1 MPSKLSAL
9 RVVGAF
15 AVLSVVA
22 MLVMTTAPVAAQDA
36 ATQWFTLTGD
46 RDNAR
51 NNLVEILPEPVG
63 MDQRVLLD
71 LRVSRDQMRT
81 SFRGKNYRSY
91 YAKVVVDCTARRA
104 WYLQLTYYALP
115 LWVGAVTA
123 QERYVEGEAEALF
136 KDMSSEWSQRVVSAA
151 CRVHKP

>member
-1 MPSKLSAL
+1 MATA
-9 RVVGAF
+9 AF
-15 AVLSVVA
+15 S
-22 MLVMTTAPVAAQDA
+22 AQDA
-36 ATQWFTLTGD
+36 AAKWFTLTGD
-46 RDNAR
+46 RDDTSK
-51 NNLVEILPEPVG
+51 NLIEILPEPVG

-81 SFRGKNYRSY
+81 SFRGKTYRSY

-123 QERYVEGEAEALF
+123 QERYVEGEAEVLF
-136 KDMSSEWSQRVVSAA
+136 RDMSTEWSQRVVTAA
-151 CRVHKP
+151 CRVRKL

>member
-1 MPSKLSAL
+1 MA
-9 RVVGAF
+9 
-15 AVLSVVA
+15 
-22 MLVMTTAPVAAQDA
+22 TATVSAQDA
-36 ATQWFTLTGD
+36 ATKWFTLTGD
-46 RDNAR
+46 RDDTSK
-51 NNLVEILPEPVG
+51 NLIEILPEPVG

-81 SFRGKNYRSY
+81 SFRGKTYRSY

-123 QERYVEGEAEALF
+123 QERYTEGEAEVLF
-136 KDMSSEWSQRVVSAA
+136 RDMSTEWSQRVVSAA
-151 CRVHKP
+151 CRVRKP